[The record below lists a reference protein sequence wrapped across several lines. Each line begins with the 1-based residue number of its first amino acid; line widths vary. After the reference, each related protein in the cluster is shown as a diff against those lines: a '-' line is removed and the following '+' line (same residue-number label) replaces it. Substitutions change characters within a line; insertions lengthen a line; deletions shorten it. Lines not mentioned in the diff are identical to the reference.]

1 MMPEVEPGLNK
12 AKIKVDV
19 TLLVCVDLASLFCGL
34 GKQNCGQRG
43 DLFWREMFH
52 KSVRPRPTGFVDV
65 FDEINLVF
73 ADTRTLILNRM
84 IALRSKTVAHT
95 SLKVVEIQKFCY
107 HGNMSSHSPL
117 LLRLCSK
124 KNWRGPS
131 ASTAP
136 SIIRVVFWVIF
147 GSLRFCSVVQYSQ
160 AGIYCFVWTEM
171 KNFVVFSI
179 ILYMRH
185 QNVHVTALL
194 HDKNCYNR

>member
-19 TLLVCVDLASLFCGL
+19 TLLVCVDFASLFCGL
-34 GKQNCGQRG
+34 GKQNCGQREG
-43 DLFWREMFH
+43 LFWREIFH
-52 KSVRPRPTGFVDV
+52 KSARPRPTGFVDV

-84 IALRSKTVAHT
+84 IALSKTVAHT

-147 GSLRFCSVVQYSQ
+147 GTLRFCSVVQCSQ
-160 AGIYCFVWTEM
+160 AGIYCFVLNRNEE
-171 KNFVVFSI
+171 FCCV
-179 ILYMRH
+179 LYNTIHATSKCAWHRI
-185 QNVHVTALL
+185 VTW
-194 HDKNCYNR
+194 

>member
-1 MMPEVEPGLNK
+1 MYLMKLTSFSLIHWHLYWTVWLHSGAKRQPILHFHRLTIQMAVAVKKGCWDPE
-12 AKIKVDV
+12 I
-19 TLLVCVDLASLFCGL
+19 
-34 GKQNCGQRG
+34 
-43 DLFWREMFH
+43 
-52 KSVRPRPTGFVDV
+52 
-65 FDEINLVF
+65 
-73 ADTRTLILNRM
+73 
-84 IALRSKTVAHT
+84 
-95 SLKVVEIQKFCY
+95 CY
-107 HGNMSSHSPL
+107 YGNMSSHSPL

-147 GSLRFCSVVQYSQ
+147 GTLPFCSVVQCSQ

-179 ILYMRH
+179 LLYMRH
-185 QNVHVTALL
+185 QNVHDTALL

>member
-12 AKIKVDV
+12 ARIKVDV
-19 TLLVCVDLASLFCGL
+19 TLLVCVDFASLFGGL

-52 KSVRPRPTGFVDV
+52 KSIRPTLTGFVHV

-73 ADTRTLILNRM
+73 ADTRTLILDRM

-95 SLKVVEIQKFCY
+95 SLPSFDNANGCCCEEKLLRSRNFYY
-107 HGNMSSHSPL
+107 HGNMSSHFPL
-117 LLRLCSK
+117 LLRLSSK

-131 ASTAP
+131 ASRVP

-147 GSLRFCSVVQYSQ
+147 GSFRFCSVLQCPQ

-171 KNFVVFSI
+171 KNFVVS
-179 ILYMRH
+179 
-185 QNVHVTALL
+185 VTI
-194 HDKNCYNR
+194 DKNHW